1 MDSMAVID
9 SMDSKVSMD
18 SIDSMDSAD
27 PMASMDSLD
36 IKLAGYQ
43 DTSEQRQGCP
53 GMCNIQVEICPE
65 CRMSQIHT
73 QIHTQSIPW
82 NQHKPGWPF
91 PS

>member
-1 MDSMAVID
+1 MIMAVID
-9 SMDSKVSMD
+9 SMDSKVSMA

-43 DTSEQRQGCP
+43 DTSKQRQGRP
-53 GMCNIQVEICPE
+53 GMCNTQVEICPE

-82 NQHKPGWPF
+82 KQLKPGWPF